1 MTEPKKRDLVKQ
13 AVRVHSVPDG
23 PDWDEAAKM
32 VKLDPK
38 ELAAYRRR
46 KEWPKLCREV
56 AQELLDEAVP
66 VAIRRL
72 GDAAKAD
79 KSSSGVTAAKA
90 IVDIH
95 RALSSEAAAV
105 DDPEVTGGGIDFAEL
120 SEEERDI
127 AVRLFRVRR
136 SGDSR

>member
-1 MTEPKKRDLVKQ
+1 MVEPKKRDLVKQ
-13 AVRVHSVPDG
+13 AVRAHALPDG
-23 PDWDEAAKM
+23 PDWDQAARE
-32 VKLDPK
+32 VELDP
-38 ELAAYRRR
+38 EDLAAYRRR

-95 RALSSEAAAV
+95 RALSGEAAAV
-105 DDPEVTGGGIDFAEL
+105 DDPEATGGGIDFAEL

-136 SGDSR
+136 SARSG